1 LVSELSKLY
10 IILHENVRKTIMK
23 CTLDLHYDP
32 TSDAEVHLIKI
43 LDLLNHL
50 NNPNDAYLKGVDP
63 AIITKYQEQLI
74 DLSDQVQKLLQTQ
87 RIAKNNDPKQL
98 ERIRH
103 VNDKQ
108 KYGLKDELR

>member
-1 LVSELSKLY
+1 
-10 IILHENVRKTIMK
+10 MK
-23 CTLDLHYDP
+23 CTLDLNYDP
-32 TSDAEVHLIKI
+32 TLDSQAHLIKI

-50 NNPNDAYLKGVDP
+50 NNPKDAYLQGVDP
-63 AIITKYQEQLI
+63 FIITKYQQQLI

-87 RIAKNNDPKQL
+87 RMAKNNDPKQL

-108 KYGLKDELR
+108 KYGLKDELKES